1 MSGPKYRFC
10 VEEESLTAGAVKPK
24 IMSGLAEIPDLT
36 DQRPKLHAN
45 TVMVTSSHDH
55 ERLFVCLKVTCD
67 VQHQVMAS
75 TAFSSHCSVG
85 AA

>member
-36 DQRPKLHAN
+36 DQRPKLHAK

-55 ERLFVCLKVTCD
+55 E
-67 VQHQVMAS
+67 
-75 TAFSSHCSVG
+75 
-85 AA
+85 